1 MLKVYEWLVY
11 IFMRPHKK
19 FQHFIKWFDIC
30 FIRTKTNIKKKKKGK
45 IKQKIEKNLP
55 VAQAEPAQP
64 AHPAHQGQGGLLPPP
79 APPSCSV
86 ECHRASWGRHLHAER
101 LPGLPVPLLASWRPP
116 SASAIHSP
124 PPLRLPPPPAPISSP
139 PEDRRGARR
148 RAHVATV
155 VPEPCRRVQ
164 ENRSQPLHRSPQA
177 IEPEHLSNRRQLHR
191 ELARPVSRRR
201 QIPRLHSI
209 PGLTVFSI
217 SFRVSFF
224 TFPLNLQRLVCPTT
238 ESAMDPEASRRHGR
252 R

>member
-86 ECHRASWGRHLHAER
+86 ECHRASQGRHVVVDE
-101 LPGLPVPLLASWRPP
+101 LPGRPVPSPRTWTHLETPRV
-116 SASAIHSP
+116 HSP
-124 PPLRLPPPPAPISSP
+124 PPELPPP
-139 PEDRRGARR
+139 
-148 RAHVATV
+148 
-155 VPEPCRRVQ
+155 
-164 ENRSQPLHRSPQA
+164 L
-177 IEPEHLSNRRQLHR
+177 
-191 ELARPVSRRR
+191 
-201 QIPRLHSI
+201 PR
-209 PGLTVFSI
+209 
-217 SFRVSFF
+217 
-224 TFPLNLQRLVCPTT
+224 
-238 ESAMDPEASRRHGR
+238 
-252 R
+252 